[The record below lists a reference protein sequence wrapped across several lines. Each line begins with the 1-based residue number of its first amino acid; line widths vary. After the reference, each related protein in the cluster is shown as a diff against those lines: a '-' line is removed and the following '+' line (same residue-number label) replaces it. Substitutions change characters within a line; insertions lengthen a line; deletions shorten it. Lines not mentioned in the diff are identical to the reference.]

1 MKSYFV
7 YLLAS
12 QPRGTLY
19 LGITSDLVRRVAE
32 HRNGTRGGFTERY
45 GVHRLVWYERF
56 FDVREAI
63 AREKVMK
70 KWRRAWKIALIEEE
84 NVHWDDLYPGLLGM
98 TPNEVA
104 AWEKKHP
111 G

>member
-1 MKSYFV
+1 MKNYFV

-19 LGITSDLVRRVAE
+19 LGVTSDLVRRVAE
-32 HRNGTRGGFTERY
+32 HRNGTRDGFTEKY
-45 GVHRLVWYERF
+45 GVHRLVWYEQF

-63 AREKVMK
+63 AREKKLK
-70 KWRRAWKIALIEEE
+70 KWRRAWKVSLIEER

-98 TPNEVA
+98 TPNELA
-104 AWEKKHP
+104 ALDRKHP